1 MRLRLFWKILWGFW
15 VTWILTTVVTLSTIL
30 LLTPQARVILNP
42 RQAIAQAQHQREREL
57 TVALQYGGEQT
68 LRQMVASLPPPERAN
83 VHVIDT
89 AQGKRVLYQLHAPR
103 PPLLF
108 WPLPWPWAFQIIA
121 SLIFSATLAAYMTR
135 PIDRLRRGFHD
146 LAQGA
151 LGTRLGP
158 GMGRRRDEIADLAE
172 DFDAMAERLQQL
184 VASRDRLLH
193 DVSHELRSPLA
204 RMSVAMGLARQNPE
218 RTEEALERIE
228 ADGAR
233 LNAIVGDLL
242 SLSRAEAGAPG
253 EEIYF
258 DIAALLE
265 VICADARFEAQPREV
280 SVELRV
286 DQALADPAQTPLV
299 AGAPELIRR
308 ALENVVR
315 NALRFSPQG
324 GEVRVDARLEG
335 GRIVIEV
342 RDRGPGAAPSLRAS
356 MFDPFV
362 KGGEESSGVGL
373 GLAIARRALIAHG
386 GQIEALAPDDG
397 GLLVRITLPP
407 ARDGLN
413 TSEPEPVVP

>member
-15 VTWILTTVVTLSTIL
+15 VTWILTTIMTLAAL
-30 LLTPQARVILNP
+30 LIFVPQTRVILNT
-42 RQAIAQAQHQREREL
+42 RHALSQAQHQREREL
-57 TVALQYGGEQT
+57 TAVLRYGGEQT
-68 LRQMVASLPPPERAN
+68 LSRVEALMPPSQRADLRIVDGAQGRQVVFAHPPP
-83 VHVIDT
+83 
-89 AQGKRVLYQLHAPR
+89 
-103 PPLLF
+103 
-108 WPLPWPWAFQIIA
+108 PLPWPWPWTWTFQIIA
-121 SLIFSATLAAYMTR
+121 SLIFSAALAAYMTR

-146 LAQGA
+146 LAQGG
-151 LGTRLGP
+151 LDTRLGP
-158 GMGRRRDEIADLAE
+158 GMGRRRDEIADLAR
-172 DFDAMAERLQQL
+172 DFDAMAERLEQL

-218 RTEEALERIE
+218 RTQEALEQIE

-258 DIAALLE
+258 DVAALLE

-280 SVELRV
+280 RV
-286 DQALADPAQTPLV
+286 ALTVSEALADPARAPLV

-315 NALRFSPQG
+315 NALRYSPPG
-324 GEVRVDARLEG
+324 GLVEVDARLDE

-342 RDRGPGAAPSLRAS
+342 RDHGPGAAPSLRAS

-362 KGGEESSGVGL
+362 KGGDEPSGVGL

-386 GQIEALAPDDG
+386 GRIEALEPEDG

-407 ARDGLN
+407 RA
-413 TSEPEPVVP
+413 TA

>member
-15 VTWILTTVVTLSTIL
+15 VTWIVTTVVSLAAL
-30 LLTPQARVILNP
+30 LIFVPQMRVILNT
-42 RQAIAQAQHQREREL
+42 RQVLLQAQHQREREL
-57 TVALQYGGEQT
+57 TVILRSGGQQT
-68 LRQMVASLPPPERAN
+68 LSRVEALMTPPQRADIRIIDSAQGRQVVFAHPPP
-83 VHVIDT
+83 
-89 AQGKRVLYQLHAPR
+89 
-103 PPLLF
+103 PLPF
-108 WPLPWPWAFQIIA
+108 PWPWTWTFEIIA
-121 SLIFSATLAAYMTR
+121 SLVFSATLAAYMTR

-146 LAQGA
+146 LAHGA

-158 GMGRRRDEIADLAE
+158 GMGRRRDEIADLAR
-172 DFDAMAERLQQL
+172 DFDSMAERLEQL
-184 VASRDRLLH
+184 VAGRDRLLH

-218 RTEEALERIE
+218 RTAEALEQIE

-265 VICADARFEAQPREV
+265 VICADARFEAQPRGV
-280 SVELRV
+280 GVELTV
-286 DQALADPAQTPLV
+286 DRALADPAQAPLV

-308 ALENVVR
+308 ALENVIR
-315 NALRFSPQG
+315 NALRFSPAG
-324 GEVRVDARLEG
+324 GQVEVDARLHS

-342 RDRGPGAAPSLRAS
+342 RDHGPGAAPSLRAS

-362 KGGEESSGVGL
+362 KGGGESSGVGL

-386 GQIEALAPDDG
+386 GKVEAVGPDDG

-407 ARDGLN
+407 ARDGLKAAAPGPAA
-413 TSEPEPVVP
+413 S